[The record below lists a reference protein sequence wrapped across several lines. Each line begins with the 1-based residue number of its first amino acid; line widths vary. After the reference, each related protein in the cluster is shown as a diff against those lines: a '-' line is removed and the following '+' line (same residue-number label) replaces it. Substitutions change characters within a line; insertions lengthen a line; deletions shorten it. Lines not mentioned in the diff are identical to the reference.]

1 MAAGE
6 YGPVVL
12 TGKLV
17 ESGKVITP
25 TLPDAHRQQKVA
37 LLSSPQV
44 GEVIGLAVIG
54 DDRVC
59 LLHFEMQ
66 ASRGSE
72 RIISLGSMQTV
83 KKESVAAAAQFIKTY
98 AKDVGLPN
106 DWQHNY
112 DIAVL
117 ATLMGVPKE
126 RPSV

>member
-25 TLPDAHRQQKVA
+25 TLPGAHRQQKVA

-83 KKESVAAAAQFIKTY
+83 KKGERCRRRSVHQDVRKGRGPPERLAA
-98 AKDVGLPN
+98 
-106 DWQHNY
+106 
-112 DIAVL
+112 
-117 ATLMGVPKE
+117 
-126 RPSV
+126 